1 MAGDDDPARVNDLAP
16 ERIVQ
21 EEADAEADI
30 AWTLPQLVREIGDRR
45 VVRVGAVVIE
55 RGHDVAARSQRLGE
69 PGVIKAVAAAP
80 VREHDERTLRA
91 VEYRL
96 GGLVKIE
103 VGEERHDEASGG
115 AVTKRG
121 GVEHGQRQMP
131 ATVLRVGEFELLHA

>member
-1 MAGDDDPARVNDLAP
+1 MAGDADPARVNHLAP

-21 EEADAEADI
+21 EEADAEGDI
-30 AWTLPQLVREIGDRR
+30 AWTLPLG
-45 VVRVGAVVIE
+45 IE
-55 RGHDVAARSQRLGE
+55 RGHNVAPRNQRLGE

-96 GGLVKIE
+96 GVLVKIE
-103 VGEERHDEASGG
+103 VGEERAEEAGGG

-131 ATVLRVGEFELLHA
+131 ATVLRVGEFELLHADRGALRERH